1 MLSWP
6 SSHRIRYRGD
16 GSARTT
22 SSTTPER
29 GRRSVDSDSATTRL
43 PTSKAMLTP
52 SVFVLAEHSRHR
64 HLSQR
69 PVADPTTRTL
79 LERAGRRSGA
89 GCSDAALWDPRGLA
103 VGRSQVDITGRSR
116 VVAGAGASL

>member
-16 GSARTT
+16 GSPRTT

-52 SVFVLAEHSRHR
+52 SVFVLAEHSRR
-64 HLSQR
+64 QAS
-69 PVADPTTRTL
+69 ATTTSGQFPPP
-79 LERAGRRSGA
+79 ERCSTALAAGREL
-89 GCSDAALWDPRGLA
+89 DVQTPRCGTPEVLPS
-103 VGRSQVDITGRSR
+103 VGVRCTQLVDRG
-116 VVAGAGASL
+116 

>member
-16 GSARTT
+16 GSPRTT

-29 GRRSVDSDSATTRL
+29 GRRSVHSDSATTRL

-52 SVFVLAEHSRHR
+52 SVFVLAEDSRRQAICHND
-64 HLSQR
+64 QW
-69 PVADPTTRTL
+69 PIPPP
-79 LERAGRRSGA
+79 ERGSTALAAGRGLDVQTPPCGA
-89 GCSDAALWDPRGLA
+89 PRGLA
-103 VGRSQVDITGRSR
+103 VGQS
-116 VVAGAGASL
+116 